1 MQYYS
6 KDKDFQNLY
15 EKLKEKNKIINYK
28 SILCNPPNFNIFND
42 VKNKNNKGQ
51 YLSYDFQDTIE
62 LNPIRENCFNFD
74 NQTNIKIFKE
84 NNKKEVINKNSDK
97 LNKNSI
103 IENLYNKKIKF
114 VVKKENPFINKSIQ
128 LNENI
133 ENKFLE
139 FNTFQNNSLYYNS
152 CNKDFLNEKFK
163 FNQYIN
169 NEENNIIKTINKNKI
184 NNFSFFTN
192 KFQLI
197 NHKRKHNNLNP
208 KDSKLINKNVYE
220 ELINSFDFKSPN
232 KKISDF
238 PHSKKG
244 KQRQDAI
251 NSSVVNINST
261 QKNNNNIGNTYLKGK
276 FNGFHK
282 NNNKKNLYKKS
293 IQYDKKEDEYLLKE
307 LINENNNEKNLENNS
322 YIPQIFESQNS
333 SIMIGGIE
341 YTTLL
346 VPKRYLGKIKAKLY
360 QS

>member
-6 KDKDFQNLY
+6 KEKDFQNLY
-15 EKLKEKNKIINYK
+15 DKLKEKNLIINYK

-42 VKNKNNKGQ
+42 VKNKNNKDQ
-51 YLSYDFQDTIE
+51 YLSYDFKNIIE

-74 NQTNIKIFKE
+74 NQPNIEIFKE
-84 NNKKEVINKNSDK
+84 NNKKEVINKNADK
-97 LNKNSI
+97 LNKKSI
-103 IENLYNKKIKF
+103 IEHLYNKKIKF
-114 VVKKENPFINKSIQ
+114 VVKKENSYINKSIQ
-128 LNENI
+128 LDENI
-133 ENKFLE
+133 KNKFLE
-139 FNTFQNNSLYYNS
+139 LNTFQNNSLYYNS

-163 FNQYIN
+163 YNQYIN
-169 NEENNIIKTINKNKI
+169 NEENNINKTINKNKL
-184 NNFSFFTN
+184 NNFSFPTN

-208 KDSKLINKNVYE
+208 NDNKPINKNVYE
-220 ELINSFDFKSPN
+220 EIINSFSFKFPN

-238 PHSKKG
+238 PHSKNG
-244 KQRQDAI
+244 KQKQNII
-251 NSSVVNINST
+251 NSSVVNST
-261 QKNNNNIGNTYLKGK
+261 QKNNNNIGNIYLKGK
-276 FNGFHK
+276 FNDFHK

-293 IQYDKKEDEYLLKE
+293 IQYDKKEDENLMKK

-322 YIPQIFESQNS
+322 NIPQIFESQNS